1 MGARQAVAGR
11 PGQPGTVAAGR
22 ALWLDNLRIALIAG
36 VIVAHVATAYVVDV
50 DWYYQER
57 TTTQWASTVLS
68 FPVLLAAVF
77 GLGPLFLVAGALSSG
92 SLARK
97 GPVSF
102 VRGRLLRL
110 GVPMLVYL
118 FLIDPVTDYLGRLR
132 SDHPWTLWDCLSN
145 RTGTRDL
152 GPLWFVSALLVFSL
166 AYAGWRSVRPRPLVT
181 GQVLRVGQLVLAAS
195 LIAAGSWVTWL
206 HWTYTS
212 DIVVNLNLAHWPQDA
227 VLFALGALA
236 GERGWLETLGHERAR
251 ACGWVAAGGVL
262 AVAVVA
268 GLALAADDID
278 SMHGGVHWQAAT
290 FAIAAG
296 AVAVTLPLWLVDLF
310 KRHWDRQGQLAKRA
324 SRGCYAAYLLHP
336 PVLVLLSLAALS
348 LPLPPEA
355 KFVLV
360 AALGV
365 PAAFL
370 VGYGVAQV
378 PGVRR
383 VI

>member
-1 MGARQAVAGR
+1 VADR
-11 PGQPGTVAAGR
+11 PGKPGTLAAGR

-57 TTTQWASTVLS
+57 TTTQWASTLLS

-97 GPVSF
+97 GPISF

-132 SDHPWTLWDCLSN
+132 SDEPWTLWDYLSN

-166 AYAGWRSVRPRPLVT
+166 VYAGWRSVRPPRPVT
-181 GQVLRVGQLVLAAS
+181 GQVLPIGTLVLAAG

-212 DIVVNLNLAHWPQDA
+212 DIVVNLNLAHWPQAA

-236 GERGWLETLGHERAR
+236 GERGWLETLSRERAR
-251 ACGWVAAGGVL
+251 RLGWVAAAGVL
-262 AVAVVA
+262 AVAAVA
-268 GLALAADDID
+268 GMALGADEIE
-278 SMHGGVHWQAAT
+278 SMYGGVHWQAAT
-290 FAIAAG
+290 FAAAAG
-296 AVAVTLPLWLVDLF
+296 VAAVALPLWLVEMF
-310 KRHWDRQGQLAKRA
+310 RRRWDHQGDLAKRA

-348 LPLPPEA
+348 LPVPPEA
-355 KFVLV
+355 KFLLV
-360 AALGV
+360 AVLGV

-378 PGVRR
+378 PGIRR
-383 VI
+383 VV

>member
-1 MGARQAVAGR
+1 VADRSGAPR
-11 PGQPGTVAAGR
+11 TSAAGR

-50 DWYYQER
+50 DWYYEER
-57 TTTQWASTVLS
+57 TTTQWTSTLLS

-97 GPVSF
+97 GPASF

-132 SDHPWTLWDCLSN
+132 SDQPWTLWDCLSN

-166 AYAGWRSVRPRPLVT
+166 VYAGWRSVRTRKLVT
-181 GQVLRVGQLVLAAS
+181 GQVLPLATLVLAS
-195 LIAAGSWVTWL
+195 GLIAAGSWATWL

-212 DIVVNLNLAHWPQDA
+212 DIVVNLNFAHWPQDA
-227 VLFALGALA
+227 VLFALGAMA
-236 GERGWLETLGHERAR
+236 GERGWLETVSRERAR
-251 ACGWVAAGGVL
+251 RFGWVAAVGIL

-268 GLALAADDID
+268 GLALGADDIEA
-278 SMHGGVHWQAAT
+278 MYGGVHWQAAT
-290 FAIAAG
+290 FAAASG
-296 AVAVTLPLWLVDLF
+296 VVAVALPLWLVGLF
-310 KRHWDRQGQLAKRA
+310 RRHWDHQGDLAKRA

-348 LPLPPEA
+348 LPVSPEV

-370 VGYGVAQV
+370 VGYGAAHV

-383 VI
+383 VV

>member
-1 MGARQAVAGR
+1 
-11 PGQPGTVAAGR
+11 
-22 ALWLDNLRIALIAG
+22 
-36 VIVAHVATAYVVDV
+36 
-50 DWYYQER
+50 
-57 TTTQWASTVLS
+57 VLS
-68 FPVLLAAVF
+68 FPVLLAGVF

-97 GPVSF
+97 GPASF

-110 GVPMLVYL
+110 AVPMVVYL

-132 SDHPWTLWDCLSN
+132 AEQPWTVWDVLTN

-166 AYAGWRSVRPRPLVT
+166 VYAGWRSVRPRQRAT
-181 GQVLRVGQLVLAAS
+181 GQVLRVGQLALAAG
-195 LIAAGSWVTWL
+195 LIAVGSWVTWL

-236 GERGWLETLGHERAR
+236 GERGWLDTLTHERAR
-251 ACGWVAAGGVL
+251 RCGWVAAGGVL
-262 AVAVVA
+262 TVAVVA
-268 GLALAADDID
+268 GVALAADDID
-278 SMHGGVHWQAAT
+278 AMYGGVHWQAAT
-290 FAIAAG
+290 FAVAAG
-296 AVAVTLPLWLVDLF
+296 VVAVTLPLWLVDLF
-310 KRHWDRQGQLAKRA
+310 KRHWDHQGHLAERA

-360 AALGV
+360 AVVGV

-370 VGYGVAQV
+370 VGYGVTQV
-378 PGVRR
+378 PGIRR
-383 VI
+383 VV